1 MIYGS
6 DKSLISII
14 VPKPHGAQEHYVLY
28 LGVFMGSYFWAEM
41 NLSLFYDISRIW
53 EGSLHRS
60 ADSL

>member
-14 VPKPHGAQEHYVLY
+14 VPKPHGAQEHHVLY